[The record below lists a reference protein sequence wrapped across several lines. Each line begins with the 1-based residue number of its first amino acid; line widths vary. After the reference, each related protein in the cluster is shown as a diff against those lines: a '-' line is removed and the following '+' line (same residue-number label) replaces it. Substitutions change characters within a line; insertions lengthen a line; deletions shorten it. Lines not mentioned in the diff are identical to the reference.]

1 MGKYPVVIEN
11 GSRRTFW
18 HHFRLVWWGF
28 SRVGGGKYKGRV
40 SERKFERVR
49 EFCREKHLRFYTDN
63 EYGRRSRDYRAR
75 FFRENPPLPGGFY
88 FCAYCGIPHGRRRI
102 TVDHLYPVA
111 KVSKDPALQKK
122 LRRRRI
128 SDLNGPANLVPA
140 CHRCNA
146 KKAAQMGA
154 WIRKGRIG
162 RHQWLWVFRWV
173 IRLGVIFGCCYLC
186 YRYLGGLSYVSRIV
200 L

>member
-1 MGKYPVVIEN
+1 MEDHPLRKRLLWEN
-11 GSRRTFW
+11 IRSLLRMEAGARSGIISGW
-18 HHFRLVWWGF
+18 YGGDFRVW
-28 SRVGGGKYKGRV
+28 
-40 SERKFERVR
+40 EAENI
-49 EFCREKHLRFYTDN
+49 REKHLRFYTDN

-122 LRRRRI
+122 LRRRGI

-146 KKAAQMGA
+146 KKAAQMGV

-162 RHQWLWVFRWV
+162 RHQWFWLFRWLV
-173 IRLGVIFGCCYLC
+173 RCTVVFGLCYLC
-186 YRYLGGLSYVSRIV
+186 YRYL
-200 L
+200 